1 MWGTYVASF
10 VSFVSIST
18 KNEWNEENA
27 GGGGGGG
34 GWVENLWGFKTFFLE
49 HWGQDQLLKSNTC
62 TYEFSSVLFTFTCIG
77 SVKLLRYHTNCSQLQ
92 YNNLA
97 KVNYNARIHMRIVSW
112 HGSPE
117 ETRRLMKPGLPITK
131 K

>member
-27 GGGGGGG
+27 GGGEG

-117 ETRRLMKPGLPITK
+117 ETRRLIKPGLPITK

>member
-27 GGGGGGG
+27 GWGGG

-49 HWGQDQLLKSNTC
+49 HWGQDQLLKSNTG

-97 KVNYNARIHMRIVSW
+97 IVNYNARIHMRIVSW

-117 ETRRLMKPGLPITK
+117 ETRRLMKPGLPIPK

>member
-1 MWGTYVASF
+1 MSGMKKMLVGA
-10 VSFVSIST
+10 
-18 KNEWNEENA
+18 
-27 GGGGGGG
+27 GGGG

-49 HWGQDQLLKSNTC
+49 HWGQDQLLKSNTR

-117 ETRRLMKPGLPITK
+117 ETKRLMKPGLPITK